1 MKLSLEEWQFI
12 NFLLKDEY
20 LAERRRIRAIID
32 IDSKIKEK
40 WSLYEDTGEFEEDS
54 SEEERGNIRL
64 YDNAVSN
71 MAIIEG
77 LIVKFKGEAE
87 L

>member
-1 MKLSLEEWQFI
+1 MKLSLEEWQVI

>member
-1 MKLSLEEWQFI
+1 MKLSLEEWHFI

-40 WSLYEDTGEFEEDS
+40 WSLYEDTGEFEEDA
-54 SEEERGNIRL
+54 SEEERRNIRL

-71 MAIIEG
+71 MEIIEG